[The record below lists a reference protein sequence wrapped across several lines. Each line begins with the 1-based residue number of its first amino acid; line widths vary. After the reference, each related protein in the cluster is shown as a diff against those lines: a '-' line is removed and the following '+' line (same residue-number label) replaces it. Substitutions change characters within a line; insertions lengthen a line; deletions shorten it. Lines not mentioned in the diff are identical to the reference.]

1 MKTST
6 LSIACITCCLF
17 VLLQSA
23 EAQQQ
28 KAYSLWYSQ
37 PAPNDGAENIVKS
50 RGFPYDASWERW
62 SLPIGNGYMGACI
75 FGRTDM
81 ERIQLTEK
89 TFGVK
94 GPYKKGGIGNFAE
107 IYLDDIQHP
116 QPQNYRREL
125 RLNDAI
131 STVGYQYEGVNYS
144 REYLA
149 NYPNNVIAVKFKADK
164 PGKISFTLRPVLPYL
179 REYNEEGTGRT
190 GKVSADKDVITLT
203 GEIQFFRLPYE
214 AQIKVIPSG
223 GRMTAMN
230 DESGD
235 NGTIRVEQA
244 DSVVLLINAQTA
256 YQLKSSV
263 FTASPENKFKGNEHP
278 HRSVS
283 ECIRKATDKG
293 YETLRKEHITD
304 YQSLFGRVNL
314 SLCDETPAIPTDS
327 LLHNY
332 QKYNYKKGEAS
343 LKGQTLKG
351 EEMPNGKETFEKA
364 SLTSKE
370 ALYLD
375 ELVFQYGRYL
385 LIASSRKGSLPP
397 HLQGAWSQY
406 EYAPWS
412 GGYWH
417 NINIQMNY
425 WPAFNTNLAETFI
438 PYVEFNEAF
447 RESAQQK
454 AIAYLKKNNPEALSP
469 VPEENG
475 WTIGTGANAFS
486 IDGPGGHSGPGTGGF
501 TTKLFWDYYDFTR
514 DKEILKE
521 HSFPAMLGMAKF
533 LSKTLK
539 PTEDGYLLAHPS
551 SSPEQ
556 YHEGKPYQT
565 SGCTFDQGMI
575 WESFNDVL
583 KAAEILKDTDIF
595 KVTKTSK
602 NEAPFLRTIQEQ
614 IGKLDA
620 IHIGESG
627 QIKEYREENKYGDIG
642 DPRHRHISHLCAL
655 YPGTLINAET
665 PEWLAAATVVLNNRG
680 DFSTGWAIAHRLN
693 LWARAKDG
701 DRAYKLYQQLLK
713 KRLLEN
719 LWCTHPPFQID
730 GNLGGTAGVA
740 EMLLQSHEGYI
751 EPLPALPAAWENGS
765 YDGLVARGNFIVSIS
780 WQQGCVTEMSVSSRA
795 GSDCIIQYKN
805 IAKFEVKDDKGK
817 KVKIRKDGANR
828 IKFST
833 EKGKCYYLHKIL
845 K

>member
-6 LSIACITCCLF
+6 LSIASIICCLF
-17 VLLQSA
+17 LLQPA
-23 EAQQQ
+23 AAQQQ
-28 KAYSLWYSQ
+28 KAYSLWYAQ

-116 QPQNYRREL
+116 QPQNYRRKL
-125 RLNDAI
+125 RLNEAI
-131 STVGYQYEGVNYS
+131 STVSYQYEGVNYS

-149 NYPNNVIAVKFKADK
+149 NYPNNVIAIKLKADK

-190 GKVSADKDVITLT
+190 GKVSAENDVITLT
-203 GEIQFFRLPYE
+203 GEVQFFRLPYE

-223 GRMTAMN
+223 GRITAKN
-230 DESGD
+230 DESED

-244 DSVVLLINAQTA
+244 DSVILLINAQTA
-256 YQLKSSV
+256 YQLNSSV
-263 FTASPENKFKGNEHP
+263 FTESPENKFKGNEHP

-283 ECIRKATDKG
+283 ECIRKAAHKG
-293 YETLRKEHITD
+293 YDALRKEHVAD
-304 YQSLFGRVNL
+304 YQSLFSRVNL
-314 SLCDETPAIPTDS
+314 SLCEKTPNIPTDS

-332 QKYNYKKGEAS
+332 QKG
-343 LKGQTLKG
+343 
-351 EEMPNGKETFEKA
+351 
-364 SLTSKE
+364 KE
-370 ALYLD
+370 ALYLE
-375 ELVFQYGRYL
+375 ELLFQYGRYL

-397 HLQGAWSQY
+397 NLQGAWSQY

-447 RESAQQK
+447 RQSAQEK
-454 AIAYLKKNNPEALSP
+454 AIAYIKKNNPEALSP
-469 VPEENG
+469 LPEENG
-475 WTIGTGANAFS
+475 WTIGTGANAFA

-539 PTEDGYLLAHPS
+539 PTEDGYLLATPS

-565 SGCTFDQGMI
+565 SGCTFDQAMI

-583 KAAEILKDTDIF
+583 KAAEILKD
-595 KVTKTSK
+595 KS
-602 NEAPFLRTIQEQ
+602 PFLPTLQEQ

-627 QIKEYREENKYGDIG
+627 QIKEYREEKKYSDIG

-665 PEWLAAATVVLNNRG
+665 PEWMKAATVVLNNRG
-680 DFSTGWAIAHRLN
+680 NKSTGWAIAHRLN

-701 DRAYKLYQQLLK
+701 DKAYSLYQLLLK
-713 KRLLEN
+713 NRILEN

-780 WQQGCVTEMSVSSRA
+780 WQNGCATQMNILSQA
-795 GSDCIIQYKN
+795 GGNCIIQYKD
-805 IAKFEVKDDKGK
+805 IAKFIIKDAKGK
-817 KVKIRKDGANR
+817 KVRTRKDGANR
-828 IKFST
+828 IRFST
-833 EKGKCYYLHKIL
+833 EKGKTYYLYK
-845 K
+845 KY